1 MDEFIVTGGHLP
13 TVEEIKAARAE
24 AGLTQ
29 QQAAELLYT
38 TLSAWTTWESQ
49 PESTRY
55 RQMPAMAW
63 ELFLNKRFMSS

>member
-29 QQAAELLYT
+29 QQAAELIYASYET
-38 TLSAWTTWESQ
+38 WKTWEAAR
-49 PESTRY
+49 ESKRAS
-55 RQMPAMAW
+55 QMPAMAW
-63 ELFLNKRFMSS
+63 ELFLNKRFIA